1 MAFYNDIAYGTRIS
15 TEFFTGGKSV
25 FLNGVRLDDPPEPLL
40 NTRCLPFVFAGIG
53 NASDFVIIGNSIS
66 LYRKLN
72 FQGVGNQPIGMI
84 ISPDASRIL
93 AVCRGTSILIA
104 QISFDLGF
112 QIIEERPIPLTSQG
126 IRDMEY
132 VDNRLV
138 IHLTDQQRTKEVDGV
153 IYHLWMTRGQYTVG
167 QVDNKGVWAYDA
179 SNRTHY
185 NVSSLETWT
194 APRIDITGPE
204 PIVAIPSG
212 NILFVPR
219 SQWIPVDEPEPLPI
233 PELKKPEVTVDK
245 WDLSE
250 LKDGREFIFHDRE
263 NPELNYRSRVHIENG
278 SMHAEI
284 TNRVGSGRT
293 GARREVKPC
302 KE

>member
-15 TEFFTGGKSV
+15 TEFFTGGRSV

-40 NTRCLPFVFAGIG
+40 NTRCLPGIFAGIG
-53 NASDFVIIGNSIS
+53 NATDFIIIGNNANQ
-66 LYRKLN
+66 YRHLG

-84 ISPDASRIL
+84 ISPTGDFVL
-93 AVCRGTSILIA
+93 AVSQGVSIRVLRVHPHNLA
-104 QISFDLGF
+104 FDFMFDMPIS
-112 QIIEERPIPLTSQG
+112 LTSQG

-132 VDNRLV
+132 IGSNLI

-219 SQWIPVDEPEPLPI
+219 SQWIPVDEPEPIPI

-263 NPELNYRSRVHIENG
+263 NPELNYRSRVYIENG

-302 KE
+302 